1 VRDTVRHVI
10 KKHMEPV
17 DEQESLYRP
26 VPQHPVTIGLAD
38 PSAVSAHNGL
48 MRSNPTYVIDV
59 SDEKSLIVRWPDDEN
74 AYPYSIPWE
83 SIGSVSFGNAVHIF
97 RKGEG

>member
-1 VRDTVRHVI
+1 
-10 KKHMEPV
+10 
-17 DEQESLYRP
+17 
-26 VPQHPVTIGLAD
+26 
-38 PSAVSAHNGL
+38 